1 MTECGL
7 AFRNPCRRSHQPSHF
22 DVDIFAAYSCTG
34 DGRGFRF
41 DLSNAGRHV
50 GGGFA
55 EAFKRFYAAFQL
67 HR

>member
-1 MTECGL
+1 
-7 AFRNPCRRSHQPSHF
+7 
-22 DVDIFAAYSCTG
+22 VAYSCTG
-34 DGRGFRF
+34 DGCGFRF
-41 DLSNAGRHV
+41 DLSNARRDV